1 MENKVWFARRPRHWV
16 LLYSQTFRENDDPMI
31 GFPTS
36 GTKFFDDT
44 LLPGYLLVPV
54 APN

>member
-31 GFPTS
+31 GFPTNYYIVDAMDVFPVYL
-36 GTKFFDDT
+36 G
-44 LLPGYLLVPV
+44 PG
-54 APN
+54 